1 MPRDRDDDVDRL
13 YQLPRADF
21 TAARNAL
28 ARARGGERGG
38 AVKALAR
45 PSLPAWA
52 VNQLYWQRPRAYAAV
67 VKAAERLRATHGRL
81 LSGGGG
87 SDVAAAEAA
96 HRDAVRAGLDEV
108 RAILRDGGEP
118 ATASTMTAVTET
130 LQALPGEA
138 PPGRL
143 TKPLKPR
150 GFEALAGL
158 VPRLPSG
165 LRAVSAPARPA
176 QPAPRTSR
184 RAKPASDEAAARH
197 AAVEATRAAQARRRE
212 KAAVEKDLR
221 AARQAERQAGKAL
234 DAARRALAGAERR
247 HDQLRDQLQF
257 ALKQIQ
263 DSRDEIARQ
272 EQRRRERAA
281 ERERLESRLETLAPS
296 GR

>member
-1 MPRDRDDDVDRL
+1 MPRDRDEDVDRL
-13 YQLPRADF
+13 YQLPLAEF

-28 ARARGGERGG
+28 ARARDGKTGV
-38 AVKALAR
+38 AVKALAK

-52 VNQLYWQRPRAYAAV
+52 VNQLYWQRPKAYAAL
-67 VKAAERLRATHGRL
+67 VKAAERLRATHGQL

-87 SDVAAAEAA
+87 DVAAAEAA

-108 RAILRDGGEP
+108 RAILRDSGEP
-118 ATASTMTAVTET
+118 ATASTIAAVTET
-130 LQALPGEA
+130 LQALPGED

-143 TKPLKPR
+143 TKPLRPR

-158 VPRLPSG
+158 VPKLPSG
-165 LRAVSAPARPA
+165 LRAVSAPPRPA
-176 QPAPRTSR
+176 TPASRTSG
-184 RAKPASDEAAARH
+184 RAKPASDDAAAR
-197 AAVEATRAAQARRRE
+197 RAAAEAKRAAHARRRE

-221 AARQAERQAGKAL
+221 AARHAERQAVKAL
-234 DAARRALAGAERR
+234 DAARRALADAERR